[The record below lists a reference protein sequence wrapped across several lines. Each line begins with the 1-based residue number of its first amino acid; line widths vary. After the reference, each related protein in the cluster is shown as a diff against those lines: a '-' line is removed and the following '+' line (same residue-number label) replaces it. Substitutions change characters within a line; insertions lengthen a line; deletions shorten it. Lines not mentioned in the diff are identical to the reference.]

1 VRALVRI
8 TAFVLL
14 LTICLPILL
23 AVTFALVAITVPP
36 VRHICPSMLRDLDFI
51 SSRYIGSG
59 SDLFR
64 QPSLLGAGLL
74 SLVPLL
80 FLIIVVF
87 ALVRL
92 LKGKT
97 PTGREEQAMKVDET
111 RVMQEIYRGLADLE
125 KRVESLETILL
136 ETRRP
141 AG

>member
-1 VRALVRI
+1 
-8 TAFVLL
+8 
-14 LTICLPILL
+14 
-23 AVTFALVAITVPP
+23 
-36 VRHICPSMLRDLDFI
+36 M
-51 SSRYIGSG
+51 
-59 SDLFR
+59 FR